1 MSNVVIDYDSLLNL
15 LRREFELLVRNT
27 EEFSDLIFD
36 IEDEQSMAKLSER
49 DKNKIYVL
57 VKFGAANPY
66 GQAALPLS
74 LEILGINCEVEKTQ
88 KFLELFVNTYNR
100 EIIGNVQQFEP
111 YAKIEKQ

>member
-74 LEILGINCEVEKTQ
+74 LERRGVCPSLPTNFLTNWNCERGTKE
-88 KFLELFVNTYNR
+88 
-100 EIIGNVQQFEP
+100 
-111 YAKIEKQ
+111 